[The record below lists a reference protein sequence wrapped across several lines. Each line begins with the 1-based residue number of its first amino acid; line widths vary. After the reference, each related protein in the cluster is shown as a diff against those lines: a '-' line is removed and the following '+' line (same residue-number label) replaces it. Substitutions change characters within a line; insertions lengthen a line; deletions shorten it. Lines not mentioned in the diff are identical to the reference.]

1 VKGAKNVK
9 FAETNMSI
17 GSESHNHSTSYLV
30 FNANGSG
37 SFIKGSSD
45 QMKQAPT
52 PVNERAS

>member
-1 VKGAKNVK
+1 VK

-45 QMKQAPT
+45 QMKQTPT